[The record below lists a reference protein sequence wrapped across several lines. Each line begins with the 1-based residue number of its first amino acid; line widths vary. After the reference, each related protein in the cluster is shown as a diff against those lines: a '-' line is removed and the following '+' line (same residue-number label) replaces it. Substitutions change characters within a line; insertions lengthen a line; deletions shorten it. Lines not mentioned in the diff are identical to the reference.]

1 MEKIIKSIL
10 LTGAIIFCIT
20 LHAQSEGE
28 TLFKTTCT
36 ACHKLSNAR
45 LVGPGLANIH
55 KKRSEDWIIKFV
67 KSSQTLINSG
77 DADAVAIFEEYN
89 KIVMADQPFTDD
101 QIKAIINYIAENSPD
116 ESEMADNSAEP
127 EEPEIEFSEQDIT
140 TGQNLF
146 VGRINLTNGGPTCNS
161 CHNVTND
168 NVLTG
173 GALAIDLTEVYDRMG
188 SAGIMAILNNPPFPA
203 MKQSYAKHKITEEEI
218 TQLTAF
224 LKNANETRLY
234 QHDRDY
240 GQRLLYTGII
250 GALIIMG
257 LFPLIWFKRKSNS
270 VNKRIYDRQKK
281 SVN

>member
-1 MEKIIKSIL
+1 MEKVIQSIL
-10 LTGAIIFCIT
+10 LTGAIIFCFS
-20 LHAQSEGE
+20 LQAQSEGE

-45 LVGPGLANIH
+45 LVGPGLANVH
-55 KKRSEDWIIKFV
+55 KKRSEEWIINFV

-89 KIVMADQPFTDD
+89 KIVMPDQPFTDD
-101 QIKAIINYIAENSPD
+101 QIRGIINYIAENSPD
-116 ESEMADNSAEP
+116 ESEMADNTTEP
-127 EEPEIEFSEQDIT
+127 EEPEIQFSEKDIIA
-140 TGQNLF
+140 GQNLF
-146 VGRINLTNGGPTCNS
+146 VGKINLSNGGPTCNS

-173 GALAIDLTEVYDRMG
+173 GALAKDLTAVYDRMG
-188 SAGIMAILNNPPFPA
+188 AAGIMAILNNPPFPA
-203 MKQSYAKHKITEEEI
+203 MNQSYAKHKITEQEI

-224 LKNANETRLY
+224 LKDANETRLY
-234 QHDRDY
+234 QHDRKY
-240 GQRLLYTGII
+240 GQRMLYTGII

-270 VNKRIYDRQKK
+270 VNKRIYDRQKP
-281 SVN
+281 SAN